1 MTSNSPG
8 HDEVERPDDAAS
20 EQATPEVEAYEDGGT
35 VVLFDAGNP
44 LAWLEASRAVSLSE
58 IA

>member
-1 MTSNSPG
+1 VTSNSPG
-8 HDEVERPDDAAS
+8 HDEVKRPDDTTS
-20 EQATPEVEAYEDGGT
+20 ERATPEVEAYEDGGT

-44 LAWLEASRAVSLSE
+44 LAWLEASRAVSLRE